1 MKIYKFKFILSKS
14 AVVQRASILIAAI
27 ALGLSAY
34 RIAPQSSSFEL
45 SNANVDL
52 VVDAQGHLVKLMN
65 VKTGHNYI
73 ANPGHDLWK
82 MYYKT
87 SDARELEIPF
97 AKQTAQVRKE
107 GNAVIIYYPSLVG
120 NVALIGASRKLKV
133 AFTLRA
139 ELVGDRINW
148 TATLKNSEP
157 EPYLQISELWIPWIG
172 GIGDMGKGHK
182 ADNLYWPEEG
192 GRRIADPYDKLIA
205 GQPNTGIN
213 GDLRPGAT
221 RNVNYYR
228 ITYPWPAS
236 MQWYALN
243 NGDEGLYIGSHDKS
257 LMTTTL
263 NIMADGSGLSATMV
277 KYPFVKY
284 GETWTSAPTVM
295 RILNGDWHEG
305 AHCYGAWANAWMPK
319 PNPPQWVRHVNGW
332 IIPNLKAQNG
342 SSYRGVY
349 ADLPRYYRDAHK
361 VGIDMISIYGWM
373 KQGFDNL
380 YPEYT
385 AYPGMGGE
393 AGLKKAI
400 AEIKKDGGHVNLYS
414 QGQLIDPG
422 SAYYR
427 RIGYKQS
434 AKDIWGG
441 EYFESYGG
449 SGSGTLLTVQQNK
462 LFAVACP
469 GAKGWFEQL
478 TKQFDMAESY
488 GVTGVMYDQIAG
500 RPPYICYDTT
510 HNHAKPSLAFGAGKY
525 KELSNLRKVIKARD
539 PNFAFVNE
547 LVVDAF
553 GGIDDITHSYGY
565 GFTALPEAFGEM
577 FKYTF
582 PDRIITDRTNQDRK
596 RCFGYGF
603 ALQWRVDAMMNDT
616 TDPLMAAYL
625 TRLNNLRAEFADLLM
640 DGRFVDNEGFTSGN
654 TNLSSYA
661 YLGGNRMAIT
671 LWNDSQTPQKP
682 EINVKGYKLQS
693 ANWQDPKLKGTD
705 HEIAPGDVALLVYT
719 KK

>member
-1 MKIYKFKFILSKS
+1 MKLSGFNSMLSGDILRQRAFIVI
-14 AVVQRASILIAAI
+14 AVV

-34 RIAPQSSSFEL
+34 KISPQSSNYEV

-73 ANPGHDLWK
+73 ANPGHELWK

-97 AKQTAQVRKE
+97 GRQTAQVHTE
-107 GNAVIIYYPSLVG
+107 GNTIIIYYPSLIG
-120 NVALIGASRKLKV
+120 NVASRNASRTLKV

-139 ELVGDRINW
+139 ELDGDRINW
-148 TATLKNSEP
+148 TATLKNREP
-157 EPYLQISELWIPWIG
+157 EPYLQISELWIPWVG
-172 GIGDMGKGHK
+172 GIGDMGKGHA

-192 GRRIADPYDKLIA
+192 GRRIADPYDKLNN

-221 RNVNYYR
+221 RNVRYYR

-236 MQWYALN
+236 MQWYTLN
-243 NGDEGLYIGSHDKS
+243 NGQEGIYIGSHDRS

-263 NIMADGSGLSATMV
+263 NIMADRGGLSATMV

-295 RILNGDWHEG
+295 RLFTGDWHEG
-305 AHCYGAWANAWMPK
+305 ARTYRSWASTWMTK
-319 PNPPQWVRHVNGW
+319 PNPPQWLRHINGW
-332 IIPNLKAQNG
+332 IIPNLKTQNG
-342 SSYRGVY
+342 SRYNGVY

-361 VGIDMISIYGWM
+361 VGLDMISIYGWM

-385 AYPGMGGE
+385 ADPGMGGK
-393 AGLKKAI
+393 AGLKAAI
-400 AEIKKDGGHVNLYS
+400 AEIRKDGGHVNLYS

-441 EYFESYGG
+441 EYRETYGG
-449 SGSGTLLTVQQNK
+449 SGSGTLLTIQQNK
-462 LFAVACP
+462 LFAIACP

-478 TKQFDMAESY
+478 TKQFNMAESY
-488 GVTGVMYDQIAG
+488 GVTGIMYDQIAG

-510 HNHAKPSLAFGAGKY
+510 HAHTKPSLAFGAGKF
-525 KELSNLRKVIKARD
+525 KELTRLRKVIKARD

-547 LVVDAF
+547 LVVDAL

-565 GFTALPEAFGEM
+565 GFTALPETFGEM

-582 PDRIITDRTNQDRK
+582 PDYIITDRTDNDRK
-596 RCFGYGF
+596 RCFGMGF
-603 ALQWRVDAMMNDT
+603 ALQWRVDGMMNDT
-616 TDPLMAAYL
+616 TNPLMAAYL
-625 TRLNNLRAEFADLLM
+625 TRLNDLRTQFADLLL

-654 TNLSSYA
+654 TNLASYA
-661 YLGGNRMAIT
+661 YLAGNRMAIT
-671 LWNDSQTPQKP
+671 FWNDSGAPQKP
-682 EINVKGYKLQS
+682 EINAPGYKLES
-693 ANWQDPKLKGTD
+693 ANWQDAKWQGID
-705 HEIAPGDVALLVYT
+705 HQVAPGDVAVMVFA
-719 KK
+719 KQ